1 MGPPR
6 GKGKGRGRGRG
17 GAAARGGGG
26 RDRSTYDG
34 FGTSDV
40 PDSAIDQHLDSDEEE
55 GALAPT
61 RRYPDRAADLT
72 LRLAEGADDI
82 VKGVRVPIA
91 MWVREGQLHETAYS
105 ADSGCAQDFD
115 HCDPKKCSGKKL
127 SRLGLMKELR
137 VGQRF
142 QGVVMRYAPRL

>member
-40 PDSAIDQHLDSDEEE
+40 PDSAIDQHLDSDEDD
-55 GALAPT
+55 GALGPARGARGSQEADFCCAGRG
-61 RRYPDRAADLT
+61 RRRA
-72 LRLAEGADDI
+72 RQGRSGADRD
-82 VKGVRVPIA
+82 VGALEACKRVRG
-91 MWVREGQLHETAYS
+91 R
-105 ADSGCAQDFD
+105 
-115 HCDPKKCSGKKL
+115 
-127 SRLGLMKELR
+127 R
-137 VGQRF
+137 
-142 QGVVMRYAPRL
+142 